1 MSDSIANLS
10 AEELFELAKKKQA
23 QEIEEK
29 REAAKAEIDA
39 LRQKRR
45 DLIAQH
51 KKDLAKIDSE
61 LSNLTGRKASKGGSR
76 ASRGSNI
83 SNIVLEILGSGGQ
96 MSTKDLQAALD
107 DRGVPA
113 PNLAQTLAYL
123 KKKGSISSPARSVY
137 QAA

>member
-1 MSDSIANLS
+1 MSDIANLS

-23 QEIEEK
+23 EEIEQK

-45 DLIAQH
+45 DLVAQH

-61 LSNLTGRKASKGGSR
+61 LSSLTGRKASKGGSR

-83 SNIVLEILGSGGQ
+83 SDIVLEILGSGGQ
-96 MSTKDLQAALD
+96 MTTKDLQAALVK
-107 DRGVPA
+107 RGIQA

>member
-1 MSDSIANLS
+1 MSDIANLS
-10 AEELFELAKKKQA
+10 AEELFKLAKKKQA
-23 QEIEEK
+23 EEIEQK

-45 DLIAQH
+45 DLVAQH

-61 LSNLTGRKASKGGSR
+61 LSSLTGRKALKGGSR
-76 ASRGSNI
+76 ASRGRNI

-96 MSTKDLQAALD
+96 MTTKDLQAALNN
-107 DRGVPA
+107 RGVPA

-123 KKKGSISSPARSVY
+123 RKKGSISSPARSVY

>member
-1 MSDSIANLS
+1 MSDISNLS

-23 QEIEEK
+23 EEIEQK

-39 LRQKRR
+39 LSQKRR
-45 DLIAQH
+45 DLVAQH
-51 KKDLAKIDSE
+51 KKDLAKIDSK
-61 LSNLTGRKASKGGSR
+61 LSSLTGSKASKGGSR
-76 ASRGSNI
+76 ASRGSSI

-96 MSTKDLQAALD
+96 MTTKDLQAALD
-107 DRGVPA
+107 NRGVPA

>member
-1 MSDSIANLS
+1 MSDIANLS

-23 QEIEEK
+23 EEIEQK

-45 DLIAQH
+45 DLVAQH

-61 LSNLTGRKASKGGSR
+61 LSSLTGRKASKGGSR

-83 SNIVLEILGSGGQ
+83 SNIVLEILGSGQ

>member
-1 MSDSIANLS
+1 MSDIANLS

-23 QEIEEK
+23 EEIEQK

-45 DLIAQH
+45 DLVAQH

-61 LSNLTGRKASKGGSR
+61 LSSLTGRKASKSGAR

-96 MSTKDLQAALD
+96 MTTKDLQAALD
-107 DRGVPA
+107 NRGVPA

-137 QAA
+137 QGA

>member
-1 MSDSIANLS
+1 MSDIANLS

-23 QEIEEK
+23 EEIEQK

-45 DLIAQH
+45 DLVAQH

-61 LSNLTGRKASKGGSR
+61 LSSLTGRKASKVGAR

-96 MSTKDLQAALD
+96 LSTKDLQAALD
-107 DRGVPA
+107 DRGIPA

>member
-1 MSDSIANLS
+1 MSDIANLS

-23 QEIEEK
+23 EEIEQK
-29 REAAKAEIDA
+29 REAAKAEIEA

-45 DLIAQH
+45 DLVAQH

-61 LSNLTGRKASKGGSR
+61 LSSLTGRKASKDSSR

-96 MSTKDLQAALD
+96 MTTKDLQAALD
-107 DRGVPA
+107 NRGVPA

>member
-1 MSDSIANLS
+1 MSDIANLS

-23 QEIEEK
+23 EEIEQK

-45 DLIAQH
+45 DLVAQH

-61 LSNLTGRKASKGGSR
+61 LSSLTGSKASKGGSR
-76 ASRGSNI
+76 ASRGSSI

-96 MSTKDLQAALD
+96 MTTKDLQAALD
-107 DRGVPA
+107 NRGVPA

>member
-1 MSDSIANLS
+1 MSDISNLS

-23 QEIEEK
+23 EEIEQK
-29 REAAKAEIDA
+29 REAAKAEIEA

-45 DLIAQH
+45 DLVAQH

-61 LSNLTGRKASKGGSR
+61 LSSLTGRKASKGGSR

-96 MSTKDLQAALD
+96 MTTKDLQAALD
-107 DRGVPA
+107 NRGVPA

>member
-1 MSDSIANLS
+1 MSDIANLS

-23 QEIEEK
+23 EEIEQK

-39 LRQKRR
+39 LRHKRR
-45 DLIAQH
+45 DLVAQH

-61 LSNLTGRKASKGGSR
+61 LSSLTGRKASKDRSR

-96 MSTKDLQAALD
+96 MTTKDLQAALNN
-107 DRGVPA
+107 RGVPA

-123 KKKGSISSPARSVY
+123 KKKGSISSPTRSVY

>member
-1 MSDSIANLS
+1 MSDIANLS

-23 QEIEEK
+23 EEIEQK
-29 REAAKAEIDA
+29 REAAKAEIEA

-45 DLIAQH
+45 DLVAQH
-51 KKDLAKIDSE
+51 KKNLAKIDSE
-61 LSNLTGRKASKGGSR
+61 LSSLTGRKASKGGSR
-76 ASRGSNI
+76 ASRGSKI

-96 MSTKDLQAALD
+96 MTTKDLQAALD
-107 DRGVPA
+107 NRGVPA

>member
-1 MSDSIANLS
+1 MSDIANLS
-10 AEELFELAKKKQA
+10 AEELFKLAKKKQA
-23 QEIEEK
+23 EEIEQK

-39 LRQKRR
+39 LRKKRR
-45 DLIAQH
+45 DLVAQH

-61 LSNLTGRKASKGGSR
+61 LSSLTGRKASKDSSR

-96 MSTKDLQAALD
+96 MTTKDLQAALNN
-107 DRGVPA
+107 RGVPA

-123 KKKGSISSPARSVY
+123 KKKGSILSPARSVY

>member
-1 MSDSIANLS
+1 MSDIANLS
-10 AEELFELAKKKQA
+10 AEELFKLAKKKQA
-23 QEIEEK
+23 EEIEQK
-29 REAAKAEIDA
+29 REAAKAEIEA

-45 DLIAQH
+45 DLVAQH

-61 LSNLTGRKASKGGSR
+61 LSSLTGRKASKGGSR

-96 MSTKDLQAALD
+96 MTTKDLQEALD
-107 DRGVPA
+107 NRGVPA

>member
-1 MSDSIANLS
+1 MSDISNLS

-23 QEIEEK
+23 EEIEQK
-29 REAAKAEIDA
+29 REAVKAEIDA

-45 DLIAQH
+45 DLVAQH

-61 LSNLTGRKASKGGSR
+61 LSSLTGSKASKGGSR
-76 ASRGSNI
+76 ASRGSSI

-96 MSTKDLQAALD
+96 MTTKDLQAALD
-107 DRGVPA
+107 NRGVPA

>member
-1 MSDSIANLS
+1 MSDIANLS

-23 QEIEEK
+23 EEIEQK

-45 DLIAQH
+45 DLVAQH

-61 LSNLTGRKASKGGSR
+61 LSSLTGRKASKSGAR

-96 MSTKDLQAALD
+96 MTTKDLQAALD
-107 DRGVPA
+107 NRGVPA

>member
-1 MSDSIANLS
+1 MSDIANLS

-23 QEIEEK
+23 EEIEQK

-45 DLIAQH
+45 DLVAQH

-61 LSNLTGRKASKGGSR
+61 LSSLTGRKASKSGAR

-96 MSTKDLQAALD
+96 MTTKDLQAALD
-107 DRGVPA
+107 NRGVPA

-137 QAA
+137 QAV

>member
-1 MSDSIANLS
+1 MSDIANLS
-10 AEELFELAKKKQA
+10 AKELFELAKKKQA
-23 QEIEEK
+23 EEIEQK

-39 LRQKRR
+39 LRKKRR
-45 DLIAQH
+45 DLVAQH

-61 LSNLTGRKASKGGSR
+61 LSSLTGRKASKDSSR

-96 MSTKDLQAALD
+96 MTTKDLQAALNN
-107 DRGVPA
+107 RGVPA

>member
-1 MSDSIANLS
+1 MSDIANLS

-23 QEIEEK
+23 EEIEQK
-29 REAAKAEIDA
+29 REAAKAEINA

-45 DLIAQH
+45 DLVAQH

-61 LSNLTGRKASKGGSR
+61 LSSLTGRKASKSGAR

-96 MSTKDLQAALD
+96 MTTKDLQAALD
-107 DRGVPA
+107 NRGVPA